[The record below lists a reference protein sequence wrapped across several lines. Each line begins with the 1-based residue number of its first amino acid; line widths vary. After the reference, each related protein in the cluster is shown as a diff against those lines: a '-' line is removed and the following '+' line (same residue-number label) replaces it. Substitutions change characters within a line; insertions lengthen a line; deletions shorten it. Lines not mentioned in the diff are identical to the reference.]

1 MRSRAVR
8 ITLML
13 LAFGAIAAAA
23 YLTWSADNRLSTER
37 RSQTSF
43 EDVYTTALRQTYE
56 LRWAQ
61 QAYVAE
67 GQNETFWIDKATAS
81 SESLRE
87 ALDQLMSASQST
99 AIHAAIEVSAQSLE
113 AFERVDRRARAYAT
127 TGQKLLASDIIF
139 SDGVEAADKIV
150 ASLKDVRELSRSD
163 AEAGVRDARLEWMTA
178 LGASAGVVTIA
189 LLLLTG
195 VPAAETTTA
204 PPRTESTRSAP
215 DLRFRP
221 EVPKSTSPPAGT
233 SAATLQSAARRAP
246 ERAPGLRDADLL
258 GLASICSDLAR
269 LNDTGSLPS
278 ILERA
283 SSALDASGLVLWVVD
298 PDGKELMPV
307 AAHGYSV
314 SVLSRL
320 GSLSIHGENATAAAF
335 RTGLVQTVNGDKD
348 TEGAIAAPLVGSTGC
363 RGVMSAEVRHEGERQ
378 PARLAAATIVAA
390 QLATLIG
397 PPAARAQQ
405 DRGSAAL

>member
-23 YLTWSADNRLSTER
+23 YLTWSADNRLSIAR
-37 RSQTSF
+37 RSHTSF
-43 EDVYTTALRQTYE
+43 EDAYTTALREIYE
-56 LRWAQ
+56 LRSIQ
-61 QAYVAE
+61 QAYVAA
-67 GQNETFWIDKATAS
+67 GQDETLWIEKASAS
-81 SESLRE
+81 SHGLRA
-87 ALDQLMSASQST
+87 ALDQLTSGSQST
-99 AIHAAIEVSAQSLE
+99 AVHAAIEATAQSLD

-127 TGQKLLASDIIF
+127 TGQKPLASDIIF
-139 SDGVEAADKIV
+139 SDGREAAEKIV
-150 ASLKDVRELSRSD
+150 TSLKDVRDLSRAD
-163 AEAGVRDARLEWMTA
+163 AAAGARDARLEWITA

-195 VPAAETTTA
+195 VPPAETTVAA
-204 PPRTESTRSAP
+204 PVSEARPVL
-215 DLRFRP
+215 DLSLKP
-221 EVPKSTSPPAGT
+221 EAAKATPALAKEAARGVQSP
-233 SAATLQSAARRAP
+233 ARRASEP
-246 ERAPGLRDADLL
+246 SAGLRDADLL

-269 LNDTGSLPS
+269 VNDTGSLPS

-283 SSALDASGLVLWVVD
+283 SKALDASGLVLWVVD

-320 GSLSIHGENATAAAF
+320 GSLSVHAENATAAAF
-335 RTGLVQTVNGDKD
+335 RTGLVQTVKADRD
-348 TEGAIAAPLVGSTGC
+348 AEGAIAAPLVGSAGC
-363 RGVMSAEVRHEGERQ
+363 RGVMSAEVRHGGERQ

-397 PPAARAQQ
+397 PPASRSQQ
-405 DRGSAAL
+405 DRTSAAL

>member
-23 YLTWSADNRLSTER
+23 YLTWSADNRLSTAR

-43 EDVYTTALRQTYE
+43 EDAYTTALRHTSE

-81 SESLRE
+81 SQGLRV

-99 AIHAAIEVSAQSLE
+99 AIHAAVEVTAQSLE

-139 SDGVEAADKIV
+139 SDGAEAADTIV
-150 ASLKDVRELSRSD
+150 VSLKDLRELSRST
-163 AEAGVRDARLEWMTA
+163 AEAGARDARLEWMTA

-195 VPAAETTTA
+195 VPPAETTAA
-204 PPRTESTRSAP
+204 PSRTESLRSAP
-215 DLRFRP
+215 DLRLRP
-221 EVPKSTSPPAGT
+221 EVPKTTSRSAGT
-233 SAATLQSAARRAP
+233 SAATVQAAARRAP
-246 ERAPGLRDADLL
+246 EPAPGLRDADLL

-269 LNDTGSLPS
+269 LSDTGSLPS

-335 RTGLVQTVNGDKD
+335 RTGLVQTVKGDKD
-348 TEGAIAAPLVGSTGC
+348 TEGAIAAPLVGSAGC

-397 PPAARAQQ
+397 PPAARSQQ
-405 DRGSAAL
+405 DRSSAAL

>member
-23 YLTWSADNRLSTER
+23 YLTWSADNRLSTAR

-43 EDVYTTALRQTYE
+43 DDAYTAALREIYE
-56 LRWAQ
+56 LRSIQ
-61 QAYVAE
+61 QAYVAA
-67 GQNETFWIDKATAS
+67 GQNETFWIEKSGAS
-81 SESLRE
+81 SQGLRA
-87 ALDQLMSASQST
+87 ALDQLMSGSQNT
-99 AIHAAIEVSAQSLE
+99 AIHAAIEALAQSLE
-113 AFERVDRRARAYAT
+113 AFEQIDRRARAYAT

-139 SDGVEAADKIV
+139 SDGREAVDRMVDSLRDVRDLSRVEAA
-150 ASLKDVRELSRSD
+150 AGARE
-163 AEAGVRDARLEWMTA
+163 ARIEWITA

-195 VPAAETTTA
+195 VPPAETAPA
-204 PPRTESTRSAP
+204 PPVREAARPVLDLHLKPEAPKASATHARESAP
-215 DLRFRP
+215 A
-221 EVPKSTSPPAGT
+221 VQSGT
-233 SAATLQSAARRAP
+233 RRAAAP
-246 ERAPGLRDADLL
+246 MPGLRDADLL

-283 SSALDASGLVLWVVD
+283 SKALDASGLVLWVVD

-320 GSLSIHGENATAAAF
+320 GSLSVQGENATAAAF
-335 RTGLVQTVNGDKD
+335 RTSLVQTVKSDTD
-348 TEGAIAAPLVGSTGC
+348 TEGAIAAPLVGSSGC
-363 RGVMSAEVRHEGERQ
+363 RGVMSAEVRHGGERQ
-378 PARLAAATIVAA
+378 PARLAAAAIVAA

-397 PPAARAQQ
+397 PPAARSQQ
-405 DRGSAAL
+405 DRNSAAL